1 MFTHRAVVSAVA
13 VLLAVGPA
21 GAADVGPNLGRPMSA
36 EDLSP
41 WAINV
46 FPSGK
51 GLPAGSGTA
60 AKGADVFAAHCAA
73 CHGDKGQGGLAPAL
87 ITDLKRKG
95 IDEGT
100 VTIANYWPYATTVF
114 DYVRRAMPWQSP
126 RSLTDEEVYSLT
138 AFILAKNGL
147 IPEDKVVDAQSLPKV
162 RMPNVDGFIVRFP
175 QLTPPNARPLGH
187 DTELQSTAEGR
198 ISAQSRL
205 PETCTTPGH

>member
-1 MFTHRAVVSAVA
+1 MFTLRAVVSAVA
-13 VLLAVGPA
+13 LLMVVGPVA
-21 GAADVGPNLGRPMSA
+21 AADVGSNLGRPISA

-41 WAINV
+41 WAINA

-60 AKGADVFAAHCAA
+60 AKGADVFAIHCAA

-87 ITDLKRKG
+87 ITDVKRKG

-100 VTIANYWPYATTVF
+100 VTIANYWPYATTIF

-138 AFILAKNGL
+138 AFILAENHL
-147 IPEDKVVDAQSLPKV
+147 IPEDEVVDAQSLPKV

-175 QLTPPNARPLGH
+175 KLTPPMR
-187 DTELQSTAEGR
+187 DR
-198 ISAQSRL
+198 
-205 PETCTTPGH
+205 